1 MIEIGSGG
9 LNPSNQGAGFPNFA
23 RQQNPPEDV
32 IAEVTVACKAELQA
46 AGINIEEIGILLGGE
61 VPSRAL
67 GSLYG
72 WGFKRNWY
80 YWVADGPG
88 IPLEAAEAL
97 HATHGQQVR
106 VMGHCGCPSP
116 REYLHGFA
124 CGKYHVDSP
133 EGLKAL
139 ADTIRSVYIEPE
151 SADTQEQEIR

>member
-9 LNPSNQGAGFPNFA
+9 LNPSNRGAGFPNLA
-23 RQQNPPEDV
+23 KSPGPPDEV
-32 IAEVTVACKAELQA
+32 IAEVTARCEAELQA
-46 AGINIEEIGILLGGE
+46 AGIEAQKLSYRFNGE
-61 VPSRAL
+61 VPVGIV
-67 GSLYG
+67 GSLHG
-72 WGFKRNWY
+72 WGFRRDWY
-80 YWVADGPG
+80 YWVAEGPG

-124 CGKYHVDSP
+124 CGTYHVDSP
-133 EGLKAL
+133 EGLKVL

-151 SADTQEQEIR
+151 IESAKEE